1 MLKLLNNFC
10 SYLYKRTFDKR
21 VMNIYSPDTSPSSDD
36 DTASSHSSVAEPS
49 TLQVVS
55 DVEIHDH
62 AHDETEPTS
71 DG

>member
-1 MLKLLNNFC
+1 
-10 SYLYKRTFDKR
+10 
-21 VMNIYSPDTSPSSDD
+21 MNIYSPDTSPSSDD